1 MIVAEDRFE
10 MMGHVQSVFP
20 DEEQDGSVV
29 ATRNRPQNRTTRGP
43 GKHHSTPMT
52 PQLQVLPPM
61 SPGLLPP
68 AHAPSAEAA
77 EEFKELLWLAREQ
90 GCLTSLDV
98 SEATNGHSIRPEE
111 LEAIRLKISQLD
123 VKIVDADNLE
133 DVKTPDHLQVQRTE
147 DKSDSLNDPVRIY
160 FKQMSRFPLLTLEQ
174 EGMLFGRIELATK
187 HIKKTIYQFGFMA
200 REHMALAARLLSH
213 PPRERIERVMTD
225 AKAEA
230 REETLAM
237 LGRLVA
243 RVRKLDAEAAKAFKT
258 WREATEAERGKWLA
272 ALQMINSRI
281 AESLDAFGFNQ
292 KVLVG
297 LAALAQNVKQKIESQ
312 RNGNTVAAD
321 ENPVTGRMP
330 AGWDEAG
337 DPQETLRMPTADFQR
352 ACVQL
357 DGQLASLHQARN
369 QIVEANLR
377 LVIAIA
383 KRHLYRG
390 VTLLDLVQEG
400 NIGLIK
406 AVEKFQHRRGIRFS
420 TYAGWWIR
428 HHIKRS
434 IMDHSRTIRIPAGM
448 GGIINRLMHAER
460 RLMQTCGRTPTPE
473 EMADEMEMPVSRV
486 RHLLLM
492 AQPPLSLH
500 SPLNDDDD
508 CKLADAIEDE
518 SIQNPLEAA
527 IASQLKAEVGELIS
541 HLTARQRTVLELRYG
556 LADGRARTL
565 EEIGK
570 QLKLTRER
578 VRQIEA
584 CALKRMRHP
593 VRSRCLETAFR
604 H

>member
-1 MIVAEDRFE
+1 MISQLER
-10 MMGHVQSVFP
+10 S
-20 DEEQDGSVV
+20 
-29 ATRNRPQNRTTRGP
+29 TT
-43 GKHHSTPMT
+43 
-52 PQLQVLPPM
+52 PM
-61 SPGLLPP
+61 SPGLPP
-68 AHAPSAEAA
+68 ASHAPSPEAA

-98 SEATNGHSIRPEE
+98 GEAMSGHSIQPEE
-111 LEAIRLKISQLD
+111 MEAIRFKISQLD
-123 VKIVDADNLE
+123 VKIVDAAALGDAKPA
-133 DVKTPDHLQVQRTE
+133 DDLQAQRME
-147 DKSDSLNDPVRIY
+147 DKSDALNDPVRIY
-160 FKQMSRFPLLTLEQ
+160 FKQMSRFPLLTTEQ

-187 HIKKTIYQFGFMA
+187 HIKKIIYQFGFMTG
-200 REHMALAARLLSH
+200 EHMAIAGRLLSH
-213 PPRERIERVMTD
+213 PPRERIERIMTD

-230 REETLAM
+230 REETLAL

-243 RVRKLDAEAAKAFKT
+243 RVRRLDAEAHRTFNQ
-258 WREATEAERGKWLA
+258 WREAPEAERGKWLE
-272 ALQMINSRI
+272 ALQKINGQI
-281 AESLDAFGFNQ
+281 AESLDTFGFNQ

-297 LAALAQNVKQKIESQ
+297 LATLAQNVKQRIESQ
-312 RNGNTVAAD
+312 RNGKVPRTDGIPGV
-321 ENPVTGRMP
+321 ERMP

-337 DPQETLRMPTADFQR
+337 DPQETLRMTTADYR
-352 ACVQL
+352 GACEQL
-357 DGQLASLHQARN
+357 DLHLASLHQARN

-390 VTLLDLVQEG
+390 VSLLDLVQEG

-448 GGIINRLMHAER
+448 GGVINRLMHVER
-460 RLMQTCGRTPTPE
+460 RLMQTCGRTPTAE
-473 EMADEMEMPVSRV
+473 EIADEMEMPVARV
-486 RHLLLM
+486 QHLLQM

-500 SPLNDDDD
+500 SSLNDDED
-508 CKLADAIEDE
+508 CKLGDAIEDD

-527 IASQLKAEVGELIS
+527 IAGQLKAELGELIS

-593 VRSRCLETAFR
+593 VRSRCLETTLR
-604 H
+604 D